1 MACPAEIPAQLPVL
15 LGTGRPGRRLVAV
28 AHECCQQALHA
39 TTYRTDEEAVH
50 TARRAFKRA
59 RAVLRLLEDADLA
72 GAAAR
77 KNELAACMRQ
87 LSQPRD
93 AVVVAQLAFDLAKQV
108 KKRPPMVLLEL
119 ADTRPPA
126 RSAVWWKK
134 WRHSVEIAAR
144 QIDRLKLAQV
154 DAKAL
159 SRSLHHLVRRACRR
173 LGKGQDVNQAHEW
186 RKSIVIVR
194 ELLAL
199 GLLPGMPAPDQQHA
213 RLQKV
218 TRQLGHAVDCEVLL
232 SVLRKKRLPDV
243 LKPAAENVAL
253 LVKKRQKRAVKKAR
267 GLWPK
272 VEKRLW
278 KATSARFLGTRKGGK

>member
-1 MACPAEIPAQLPVL
+1 MARPAATHSNLPVL
-15 LGTGRPGRRLVAV
+15 PDTGQPGRRLVAV

-39 TTYRTDEEAVH
+39 TTHATDEEAVH

-87 LSQPRD
+87 LSQQRD
-93 AVVVAQLAFDLAKQV
+93 AVVVAQLAIDLAQQV
-108 KKRPPMVLLEL
+108 KKRPQMVLLEL
-119 ADTRPPA
+119 SDTQPPA
-126 RSAVWWKK
+126 RSAAWWKK
-134 WRHSVEIAAR
+134 WRRSVEIAVR
-144 QIDRLKLAQV
+144 QLDRLKLAPV
-154 DAKAL
+154 DTKAL

-173 LGKGQDVNQAHEW
+173 VEKTPDITQVHEW
-186 RKSIVIVR
+186 RKSVVIVR
-194 ELLAL
+194 ELLSL
-199 GLLPGMPAPDQQHA
+199 GLVAGVPDVDEQHA

-232 SVLRKKRLPDV
+232 SVLRKKRLPDI

-253 LVKKRQKRAVKKAR
+253 LVKKRQKKAVKKAR
-267 GLWPK
+267 SLWPK
-272 VEKRLW
+272 VEKRLQ
-278 KATSARFLGTRKGGK
+278 KVPRAKFQGTETN